1 MFVVCCFILLYRPLV
16 AAIVSTAH
24 GHDQMAVGSDAN
36 DDDDDDDGGGGGG
49 DRSLASNTFSRRRAF
64 TKYIRRKGR

>member
-1 MFVVCCFILLYRPLV
+1 
-16 AAIVSTAH
+16 
-24 GHDQMAVGSDAN
+24 MAVGSDAN